1 MINPFS
7 ATTEIRNL
15 LIADDTLKSLV
26 GGKIYPIV
34 APEQTE
40 GDFIFYQRDGIK
52 ESETK
57 QGTSDMT
64 AIVDIGVI
72 SESYERSQQISMAIY
87 KCLEGNYSGDIREI
101 RLKDSTEDLVDK
113 KYIQILQNTKAKM
126 VKINSCS
133 LF

>member
-113 KYIQILQNTKAKM
+113 KYIQILQFTIK
-126 VKINSCS
+126 
-133 LF
+133 

>member
-7 ATTEIRNL
+7 ATTEIRSL

-57 QGTSDMT
+57 LGTSDMT
-64 AIVDIGVI
+64 AIVNIGVI

-101 RLKDSTEDLVDK
+101 RLQDSTEDLVDK
-113 KYIQILQNTKAKM
+113 KYIQILQFTIK
-126 VKINSCS
+126 
-133 LF
+133 

>member
-113 KYIQILQNTKAKM
+113 KYIQILQNIKAKM

>member
-87 KCLEGNYSGDIREI
+87 ECLEGNYSGDIREI

-126 VKINSCS
+126 VKIN
-133 LF
+133 

>member
-7 ATTEIRNL
+7 ATTEIRSL
-15 LIADDTLKSLV
+15 LITDDTLKSLV

-57 QGTSDMT
+57 MGTSDMT
-64 AIVDIGVI
+64 AIVNIGVI

-87 KCLEGNYSGDIREI
+87 QCLEGNYSGDIREI
-101 RLKDSTEDLVDK
+101 RLQDSTEDLVDK
-113 KYIQILQNTKAKM
+113 KYIQILQFTIK
-126 VKINSCS
+126 
-133 LF
+133 

>member
-7 ATTEIRNL
+7 ATTEIRSL

-57 QGTSDMT
+57 LGTSDMT
-64 AIVDIGVI
+64 AIVNIGVI

-87 KCLEGNYSGDIREI
+87 KCLEGNYSGDVREI

-113 KYIQILQNTKAKM
+113 KYIQILQFTIK
-126 VKINSCS
+126 
-133 LF
+133 